1 MWLSFN
7 PLTEIDM
14 LNAAYDQTYAST
26 LDHIDYVVKSLA
38 EKPGRALSI
47 AISSGGDV
55 AVQALF
61 DAVMDKGHR
70 MVLVQAL
77 DAPSLPGWVRES
89 SKSSCTEPAV
99 KPLLC
104 SARRFCTEN

>member
-77 DAPSLPGWVRES
+77 DAPSLPGWVREKLEIFLYGTS
-89 SKSSCTEPAV
+89 RQTAALFSKKV
-99 KPLLC
+99 VL
-104 SARRFCTEN
+104 